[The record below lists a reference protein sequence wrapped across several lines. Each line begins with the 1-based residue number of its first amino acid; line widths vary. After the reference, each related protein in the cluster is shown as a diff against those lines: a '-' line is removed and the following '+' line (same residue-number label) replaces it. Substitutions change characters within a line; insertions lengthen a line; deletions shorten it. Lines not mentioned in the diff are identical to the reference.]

1 VTGPRAHQFR
11 KHSLRVIEH
20 SDLAPPFARLRF
32 LLVLFVVTG
41 IFYLCWQLVVA
52 AVTRSE
58 GPYALRIALIV
69 MVFYA
74 CFSIAA
80 GASYWTHY
88 LQQLVPVL
96 ALGAA
101 LASRRTYRWLG
112 GHAAA
117 TCAALASKAAAM
129 LGIVFALTGHG
140 VNAWGQ
146 RRWRLP
152 AHRFGPRDSIM
163 LAYGVPERDPDV
175 RAHHAVPVLLEP
187 ADQGSGPD
195 LTEYVRVLDGRQA
208 PIWLVEVGEFDWW
221 GIDTRQFQYARATRY
236 RVVARVGGHDIDS
249 RDGLTRRLPP
259 RPPC

>member
-32 LLVLFVVTG
+32 LLVLFVVTS
-41 IFYLCWQLVVA
+41 IFFLCWQLVVA

-117 TCAALASKAAAM
+117 TYAALASTAAAM
-129 LGIVFALTGHG
+129 PGIVFALTGHG
-140 VNAWGQ
+140 VNAGDKVQ
-146 RRWRLP
+146 ADFLRTASAP
-152 AHRFGPRDSIM
+152 GDSIM

-175 RAHHAVPVLLEP
+175 RAHHAVPVLLE

-208 PIWLVEVGEFDWW
+208 PTWRVEVGDFDWW
-221 GIDTRQFQYARATRY
+221 GIDTAQFQHARATR
-236 RVVARVGGHDIDS
+236 
-249 RDGLTRRLPP
+249 
-259 RPPC
+259 